1 MNFKPLNRYL
11 LVKPIVNE
19 EEDVQPAVLL
29 PEGYKTT
36 AFQPHTVVRVLSI
49 APDCRE
55 DLRWIHGA
63 KVVVDTSMLQE
74 VSCEGEIFNVVL
86 ENYIMGVIE

>member
-1 MNFKPLNRYL
+1 MNFKPLNRHL
-11 LVKPIVNE
+11 LVELITSDEKE
-19 EEDVQPAVLL
+19 EQPAVLL

-36 AFQPHTVVRVLSI
+36 TFQPHTMVKVLSM